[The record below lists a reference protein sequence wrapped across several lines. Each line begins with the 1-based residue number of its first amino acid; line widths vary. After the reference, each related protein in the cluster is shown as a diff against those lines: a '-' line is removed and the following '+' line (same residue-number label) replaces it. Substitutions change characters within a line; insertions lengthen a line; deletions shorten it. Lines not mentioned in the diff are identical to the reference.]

1 MFFCNAIP
9 CSPLPVNVGGQEDS
23 CVRRQL
29 GQMNHLGL
37 QLQSVALIHPH
48 VRQSDAYRNTLMSL
62 SGNWQTTAKMTSY
75 ENSGVSGG
83 FRTYM
88 SSGVQCSSTFTFPES
103 SFLLAI
109 TWKPKESSGE
119 LMLWYPALSARE
131 RTNRAVE
138 DHTVSVALALN
149 VCCQVETYGSMPDGL
164 HGLCIKEVMRS
175 SWKQV
180 KNLIVRL
187 TDVSY

>member
-1 MFFCNAIP
+1 MSSPGISAKLNSSEEHPVEKNRHQKRFLKIIFNVFCNVIP

-23 CVRRQL
+23 CVCRQL

-48 VRQSDAYRNTLMSL
+48 IRQSDAHRNTLTSL

-75 ENSGVSGG
+75 DNSGVSGR
-83 FRTYM
+83 FRKLRTYM

-109 TWKPKESSGE
+109 TWKPKESRGGF
-119 LMLWYPALSARE
+119 LLWYPALRQRE
-131 RTNRAVE
+131 N
-138 DHTVSVALALN
+138 
-149 VCCQVETYGSMPDGL
+149 
-164 HGLCIKEVMRS
+164 
-175 SWKQV
+175 
-180 KNLIVRL
+180 
-187 TDVSY
+187 